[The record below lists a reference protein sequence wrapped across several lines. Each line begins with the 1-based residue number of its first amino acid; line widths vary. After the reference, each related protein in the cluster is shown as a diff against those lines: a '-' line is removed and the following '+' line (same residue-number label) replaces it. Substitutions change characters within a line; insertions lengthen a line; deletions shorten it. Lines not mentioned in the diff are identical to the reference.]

1 MKHSTTIRHT
11 TTAWAAVIGVC
22 LGTACGGDETVLTDS
37 AAAATPAAVAT
48 PPAPVPVDA
57 PKMGDVIG
65 GVKVL
70 KPIVAGM
77 SNESI
82 FTYTGVGPLTAT
94 GADSTKLANGFLRSQ
109 VTTNGELITVIWYR
123 NTPGKLT
130 DPIFRALNTPIVL
143 GEQTVKGWGWDFYD
157 SVADSLRLPKITQ

>member
-1 MKHSTTIRHT
+1 MKHSITIRHT
-11 TTAWAAVIGVC
+11 ATAWAAVVGVC
-22 LGTACGGDETVLTDS
+22 LTTACSSDETVPADS
-37 AAAATPAAVAT
+37 TAAATPAPVAAPAAPAVA
-48 PPAPVPVDA
+48 DA
-57 PKMGDVIG
+57 PKTGDVIG

-77 SNESI
+77 PNESI

-130 DPIFRALNTPIVL
+130 DPVYRALNTPIVL
-143 GEQTVKGWGWDFYD
+143 GEQTVKGWGWSFYD
-157 SVADSLRLPKITQ
+157 SVADSLKLPKIAQ